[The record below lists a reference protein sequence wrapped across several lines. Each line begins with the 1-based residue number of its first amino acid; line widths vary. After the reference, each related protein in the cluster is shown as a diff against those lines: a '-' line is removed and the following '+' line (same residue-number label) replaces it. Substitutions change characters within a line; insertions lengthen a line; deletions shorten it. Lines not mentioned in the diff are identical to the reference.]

1 MSLHGSRAI
10 HLFYYFYSLCSWRFE
25 KKAGNGW
32 LWCLRLVLFFSR
44 MLYVYYVGSLVIG
57 ENLNTIQVSLHQ
69 S

>member
-1 MSLHGSRAI
+1 MGAERYTFSIIFTRSVHGVLI
-10 HLFYYFYSLCSWRFE
+10 

-44 MLYVYYVGSLVIG
+44 MLYVYYVESLVIG
-57 ENLNTIQVSLHQ
+57 ENLNTIQVSLHK